1 MLRGSGGALAGRACR
16 LFRGRRCLNRAKAR
30 GPLLGAAV
38 LAITSFLTMPA
49 TAAASPQRIVS
60 EKPSQS
66 RAVRVQMIA
75 QTWAATAT
83 SQPPAELQKR
93 APAFLGHFPGYR
105 AAKRAAARRMETLLK
120 AAGRKAGGPSAAQL
134 AAASAMVVFPGP
146 GETDTTYI
154 PPDSQIAAGPNYV
167 VVAINQLM
175 AIYDKTGKLMNG
187 FQPLNVFF
195 SGLNVTGQIFDPRLL
210 YDQKDG
216 RFVLSAADVD
226 MTNFASGD
234 VLLAVS
240 ATSDPT
246 GAWYK
251 YAINFMGRNA
261 ANTANTFPDFPGLG
275 LSPTAIY
282 LTSNQFELN
291 AQCVGGTQSA
301 GCSFSDAWIK
311 VIALPPLL
319 SGNST
324 LSITTFKQVQ
334 TADASPAFGI
344 QPALSYGT
352 PGAEFLVATDF
363 SNDPST
369 MLNLFSITTSGT
381 PALTTT
387 DLTVPAMSIP
397 PNAPQPSS
405 NNDIITDDFRILNA
419 VWSNGSLWCGQNVA
433 GSSGPSVARWY
444 QIALT
449 DLTSPAVTQSG
460 DVSGVGAAYY
470 PELGVESDGTAAMTF
485 TTSSPSV
492 FASAAYTERLSSDP
506 AGTMEGYASYVPG
519 LGPYDEQVGN
529 RWGDYSGLSLDP
541 AGTSFWGIAEY
552 AGTPDPNFGTEV
564 AQISGPPSLTVSP
577 ASIAFNQVLIGQV
590 SPAQQV
596 TVTNISA
603 ASVTLGNASMIG
615 PNAADFQLSADQCS
629 GATLAAGASCTVSV
643 ASAPT
648 LTTTETATLIFGAPA
663 GEVLVGLSGIGYYA
677 AILTP
682 VPSPVNFPNTPE
694 QTASAPIAVTIT
706 NTGNI
711 AATGFSLSLYGPFAE
726 TNTCGPSLGVGA
738 TCQVQVTFYPTSVG
752 SLTGTLSLNYGLYG
766 TQISLAGTGTTA
778 PAVTPCPASVNF
790 GNQAENTTSAAQ
802 TVTLTNTGSSA
813 LTISGITTTGDFAAT
828 NNCPASLNPRTS
840 CAVSVTFTPTTLT
853 TETGSLQIADS
864 ATGSPQSVPLT
875 GTGVT
880 AAIAARAKAAEAADA
895 AIAAR
900 KRKIV
905 RAAGRIV
912 RVLRPLNFQP
922 NAGQFPRALRYVA
935 WTPEYEVGVTRDGLL
950 LGVPRAENREGKP
963 AKAKNAA
970 AETNWLR
977 VRLEGA
983 NPDARAFAADEL
995 PGKVNYL
1002 IGCNPRDWRTNLP
1015 TYARLRIASVYPG
1028 VDLVYHGNQ
1037 RRLEYDFVV
1046 RPGANPA
1053 KIRLA
1058 FGGVSNLRVTR
1069 AGDLVVDT
1077 AGGSVRFRKPR
1088 IYQPSAMAALG
1099 EPRVFRRGA
1108 WEVTGRRTAAFRL
1121 GRYDRKE
1128 TLVIDPVLSFSTYLG
1143 GTGADAAYGI
1153 AVDGSGGVYVAGV
1166 THSVDFPVTT
1176 GAFQTTCVTAQN
1188 PCTGPFSANDGF
1200 VSKLSSDG
1208 STLLYSTYLGGSTQ
1222 TEIHAIAV
1230 DSSGNAYVTGFT
1242 AAADFPVTTGAF
1254 ETQCPSPANTTNGC
1268 MLPFVTK
1275 LNATGSA
1282 LVYSTYLGGIPTGVS
1297 SLTPPGDTGT
1307 GIAVDSSGDAFVG
1320 GTTDSLNFPTT
1331 ASAFQAANP
1340 MAGQIH
1346 GFLSELN
1353 PAGSALVFSTY
1364 LGGTAT
1370 DQVNGIALDSSG
1382 NVYATG
1388 WTTSVNFPTTPGAFQ
1403 TGFYGSPGLYITDAF
1418 IAKFSSAG
1426 NLVFSS
1432 LFAGSGG
1439 DMANAVA
1446 VDGSGAAYIT
1456 GQINPSTTLDDFP
1469 VTPGAWE
1476 TTTTYSTAF
1485 LAKLHPDGC
1494 ALEYSTYAYF
1504 QQSNPPVL
1512 NGVTLG
1518 VDGSNDAYVGF
1529 SADGAASPMAFPN
1542 ELQPDLGSQM
1552 FLMEMNPS
1560 GSAPLFTTP
1569 LGGGLLGHIV
1579 GMAVD
1584 AQGDIYVAGNTGA
1597 NDFPVVNALQPLCAA
1612 CQVPNHQGP
1621 SPTNAF
1627 IARISP
1633 ATPSGISLTRTSL
1646 TFPPAPV
1653 SAASPATQ
1661 LVGVMNNQ
1669 SVALNIQSVAVSGS
1683 GYTLPVSS
1691 TPCTGSIAPGAGC
1704 IIAVQFNPTA
1714 TGTQTGTVTLS
1725 DDAPG
1730 SPQQISLNGTG
1741 LADFSLTLNDS
1752 NPGPLVA
1759 GTDSAS
1765 YTIYPNPASGV
1776 GLLPGSVAFS
1786 CTNISPATC
1795 TFNPS
1800 TVPLTGGSVT
1810 LTVTGLSQLTSDNF
1824 SFNVV
1829 GTYSGQTVTVPVQIT
1844 FMDFSL
1850 GTSTNSVSV
1859 AAGQSATYQLS
1870 VTPVNNWNMPIT
1882 FSCSGLPSE
1891 ATCSFSPLT
1900 MTNFSQ
1906 SSIPVTMTI
1915 TTSAA
1920 SLLPAG
1926 PGSGKPEGPS
1936 PIPWSVWLAAGI
1948 LFLLLARLRG
1958 RRMLAPA
1965 ALVLLMLL
1973 CVSCGGGGGSSSGGS
1988 PPPPSNPGTPS
1999 GTYSITVTGA
2009 NPSLQRTVKVSLTVN

>member
-1 MLRGSGGALAGRACR
+1 MVRGLGGALAGRACR
-16 LFRGRRCLNRAKAR
+16 LFRGKSGHNRAKVR
-30 GPLLGAAV
+30 GPLLGPVA
-38 LAITSFLTMPA
+38 LAISSLCM
-49 TAAASPQRIVS
+49 TAAAAAPPQRIVT
-60 EKPSQS
+60 EKPVES
-66 RAVRVQMIA
+66 RAERVSTIA

-83 SQPPAELQKR
+83 MQPQTGLQKH
-93 APAFLGHFPGYR
+93 APAFIGHFPGYR
-105 AAKRAAARRMETLLK
+105 AAKSAAEQRMETLLK
-120 AAGRKAGGPSAAQL
+120 AAGRKTGGPSSAQL
-134 AAASAMVVFPGP
+134 ASTSAMVVFPGP
-146 GETDTTYI
+146 GESDTTYI
-154 PPDSQIAAGPNYV
+154 PPDSQIAAGPNDV
-167 VVAINQLM
+167 VVAINALL
-175 AIYDKTGKLMNG
+175 AIYDKSGKLVNG
-187 FQPLNVFF
+187 MQPLSLFF
-195 SGLNVTGQIFDPRLL
+195 GGLGVTGQIFDPRLL
-210 YDQKDG
+210 YDQADG

-226 MTNFASGD
+226 MTNFTSGD

-246 GAWYK
+246 GTWYK

-291 AQCVGGTQSA
+291 AQCIGGTQSE
-301 GCSFSDAWIK
+301 GCTFSDAWIK
-311 VIALPPLL
+311 VIGLPALLV
-319 SGNST
+319 GNST
-324 LSITTFKQVQ
+324 LSITSFKQVQ
-334 TADASPAFGI
+334 TADAFPAFGI

-363 SNDPST
+363 SANPST
-369 MLNLFSITTSGT
+369 KLNLFSITTSGT
-381 PALTTT
+381 PALTTA
-387 DLTVPAMSIP
+387 DLTVPSMTIP

-405 NNDIITDDFRILNA
+405 NNLIITDDFRILNA
-419 VWSNGSLWCGQNVA
+419 VWSNGSLWCGQNVS

-449 DLTSPAVTQSG
+449 DLTSPTVTQSG

-485 TTSSPSV
+485 TTSSPYV
-492 FASAAYTERLSSDP
+492 FASAAYTERLPTDP
-506 AGTMEGYASYVPG
+506 TGTMESYAVYFAG

-541 AGTSFWGIAEY
+541 AGTSFWGFAEY
-552 AGTPDPNFGTEV
+552 AGTPDPNFGTEI
-564 AQISGPPSLTVSP
+564 AQITGPPALGVSP
-577 ASIAFNQVLIGQV
+577 ASIAFNQVLIGRV

-596 TVTNISA
+596 TVTNVSA
-603 ASVTLGNASMIG
+603 ASVTLGTATLAG

-648 LTTTETATLIFGAPA
+648 LPTTETATLSFSAPT
-663 GEVLVGLSGIGYYA
+663 GEVVVGLSGFGYYA
-677 AILTP
+677 AILTAS
-682 VPSPVNFPNTPE
+682 PSPLNFPNTPE
-694 QTASAPIAVTIT
+694 QTASAPIGLTIT

-711 AATGFSLSLYGPFAE
+711 AATGLSVVLYGPFAE
-726 TNTCGPSLGVGA
+726 TNTCGTSLGVGA
-738 TCQVQVTFYPTSVG
+738 TCQIQVTFYPTSAG
-752 SLTGTLSLNYGLYG
+752 SLTGYLYLQSSAAYSTEVTLN
-766 TQISLAGTGTTA
+766 GTGITA

-790 GNQAENTTSAAQ
+790 GNQAQNTTSAAQ
-802 TVTLTNTGSSA
+802 MVTLTNTGSSA
-813 LTISGITTTGDFAAT
+813 LTISGITTSGDFAAT

-840 CAVSVTFTPTTLT
+840 CAVSVTFTPTTLA
-853 TETGSLQIADS
+853 TETGSLQIADN
-864 ATGSPQSVPLT
+864 AVGSPQSVPLT

-895 AIAAR
+895 AMAAR
-900 KRKIV
+900 KQEV
-905 RAAGRIV
+905 ARAAGRVV
-912 RVLRPLNFQP
+912 RVERPLNFQP
-922 NAGQFPRALRYVA
+922 NIGQFPREVRYVA

-950 LGVPRAENREGKP
+950 LGVPRAEKREGMA
-963 AKAKNAA
+963 AKEKNAA
-970 AETNWLR
+970 GETDWLR

-983 NPDARAFAADEL
+983 NRLERAVAMDEL
-995 PGKVNYL
+995 LGKVNYL
-1002 IGCNPRDWRTNLP
+1002 VGRNPRAWHTNVP

-1028 VDLVYHGNQ
+1028 VDLVYHGSQ

-1058 FGGVSNLRVTR
+1058 FGGASKLRVTR
-1069 AGDLVVDT
+1069 AGDLVVET
-1077 AGGSVRFRKPR
+1077 AGGAVRFRKPSV
-1088 IYQPSAMAALG
+1088 YQLPGVDALG
-1099 EPRVFRRGA
+1099 KPRIFRRGA
-1108 WEVTGRRTAAFRL
+1108 WEVTGQRTAAFRL

-1153 AVDGSGGVYVAGV
+1153 AVGVHGNVYVAGV
-1166 THSVDFPVTT
+1166 THSTDFPVTT

-1188 PCTGPFSANDGF
+1188 PCTAPYSANDGF

-1208 STLLYSTYLGGSTQ
+1208 STLLYSTYLGGSLQ
-1222 TEIHAIAV
+1222 TAIQAVAV

-1254 ETQCPSPANTTNGC
+1254 ETQCPSPPNTTNGC

-1282 LVYSTYLGGIPTGVS
+1282 LVYSTYLGGTPTGVS
-1297 SLTPPGDTGT
+1297 SLTPPGDKGT
-1307 GIAVDSSGDAFVG
+1307 GIAVDSSGDAFIG

-1331 ASAFQAANP
+1331 TSAFQAANP

-1388 WTTSVNFPTTPGAFQ
+1388 WTTSANFPTTPGAFQ
-1403 TGFYGSPGLYITDAF
+1403 TGFYGAAGLYITDAF
-1418 IAKFSSAG
+1418 IAKFSPTG
-1426 NLVFSS
+1426 TLVFST

-1439 DMANAVA
+1439 DMANAIA
-1446 VDGSGAAYIT
+1446 VDGNGAAYIT
-1456 GQINPSTTLDDFP
+1456 GGVNPSTIQQDFP

-1476 TTTTYSTAF
+1476 TTSTYASAF

-1504 QQSNPPVL
+1504 QQNNPPAL
-1512 NGVTLG
+1512 NGITLG
-1518 VDGSNDAYVGF
+1518 LDGSDDAYMGF
-1529 SADGAASPMAFPN
+1529 NTTGLASPMVFPD
-1542 ELQPDLGSQM
+1542 ELQPDMGAQM
-1552 FLMEMNPS
+1552 FLMEINPS

-1569 LGGGLLGHIV
+1569 LGGSVLGQIG

-1584 AQGDIYVAGNTGA
+1584 AQGDVYVAGNTGA
-1597 NDFPVVNALQPLCAA
+1597 NDFPAVNALQPLCAA
-1612 CQVPNHQGP
+1612 CQLTNPVMP
-1621 SPTNAF
+1621 PTNAI
-1627 IARISP
+1627 IAKISP
-1633 ATPSGISLTRTSL
+1633 ATPSGIFLTRNSL
-1646 TFPPAPV
+1646 TFPPSPISV
-1653 SAASPATQ
+1653 ASPTAQ

-1669 SVALNIQSVAVSGS
+1669 SVALNIQSVVVSGA
-1683 GYTLPVSS
+1683 GYTLPAST
-1691 TPCTGSIAPGAGC
+1691 TPCSGSIAPGAGC
-1704 IIAVQFNPTA
+1704 IIAVLFDPTA

-1725 DDAPG
+1725 DDGPG

-1741 LADFSLTLNDS
+1741 LADFSMTMS
-1752 NPGPLVA
+1752 QISPGTLVA
-1759 GTDSAS
+1759 GTDSVS
-1765 YTIYPNPASGV
+1765 YYVTPNPAPGV
-1776 GLLPGSVAFS
+1776 TVLPGDIAFS

-1795 TFNPS
+1795 TFSPS
-1800 TVPLTGGSVT
+1800 TEVLSGGSVT

-1824 SFNVV
+1824 NFDVV
-1829 GTYSGQTVTVPVQIT
+1829 GTFNGQTVTLPVQIP

-1850 GTSTNSVSV
+1850 GTSTNSASV
-1859 AAGQSATYQLS
+1859 VAGQSATYQLS
-1870 VTPVNNWNMPIT
+1870 VTPVNNWDLPI
-1882 FSCSGLPSE
+1882 SLGCSGLPSE
-1891 ATCSFSPLT
+1891 AACSFSPASVST
-1900 MTNFSQ
+1900 FVQ
-1906 SSIPVTMTI
+1906 SPVPVTMTI

-1920 SLLPAG
+1920 SLLPG
-1926 PGSGKPEGPS
+1926 SPGSGKPAGPE
-1936 PIPWSVWLAAGI
+1936 PIPLSVWLAAGI
-1948 LFLLLARLRG
+1948 LLLLLLLLARLRG
-1958 RRMLAPA
+1958 RRMVAPA
-1965 ALVLLMLL
+1965 ALVLLVAL
-1973 CVSCGGGGGSSSGGS
+1973 CVSCGGGGGSGGS

-1999 GTYSITVTGA
+1999 GTYSVTVTG
-2009 NPSLQRTVKVSLTVN
+2009 SSSGLERSVKVSLTVN